1 MQADGTITSS
11 RQIQEPRT
19 TQQRMEATIEIQ
31 NLTTGYKVKHGPS
44 AVSKGLS
51 ASLTADQLTCILG
64 PNGAGKST
72 LLRTLCAFQ
81 PPLGGTVSIMGRA
94 LESYTKAQLSKLV
107 SVVLTD
113 NSGIRNM
120 TAWDVVSIG
129 RSPYT
134 GFWGKLSLTDR
145 TIVERSFQLVGI
157 QWLMQRKMHT
167 LSDGEC
173 QKVMIAKALAQQTPI
188 IILDEPTAFLD
199 YPSKIQ
205 MMLLL
210 QHLAKTLHKTIFL
223 STHDLEHALQIADQI
238 WLLDSQHGLTTGSPS
253 ELGTNG
259 SIELYFNRPGIH
271 YDRQNYTFRI
281 DKNFSPAR

>member
-1 MQADGTITSS
+1 ML
-11 RQIQEPRT
+11 
-19 TQQRMEATIEIQ
+19 EIR
-31 NLTTGYKVKHGPS
+31 NLTTGYRVKQGEV
-44 AVSKGLS
+44 AVSKGIS
-51 ASLTADQLTCILG
+51 AVLKADELTCVLG

-81 PPLGGTVSIMGRA
+81 PALEGDVMLMGRDVN
-94 LESYTKAQLSKLV
+94 SYTKGELSKLI

-113 NSGIRNM
+113 NSGIKNM
-120 TAWDVVSIG
+120 TAWDVVSMG

-134 GFWGKLSLTDR
+134 GFWGRLSAADQQ
-145 TIVERSFQLVGI
+145 IVSESFQLVGI
-157 QWLMQRKMHT
+157 EWLQDRKLQT

-210 QHLAKTLHKTIFL
+210 QKLAKTLHKTIFL
-223 STHDLEHALQIADQI
+223 STHDLEHALQISDQL
-238 WLLDSQHGLTTGSPS
+238 WLLDKEHGLTTGSPEQLS
-253 ELGTNG
+253 HDG
-259 SIELYFNRPGIH
+259 SVETYFNRPGIH
-271 YDRQNYTFRI
+271 FDRENYTFRI
-281 DKNFSPAR
+281 DKAFEATATDL

>member
-1 MQADGTITSS
+1 M
-11 RQIQEPRT
+11 
-19 TQQRMEATIEIQ
+19 IEIRR
-31 NLTTGYKVKHGPS
+31 LTTGYKAKH
-44 AVSKGLS
+44 AAAVVSKGLS
-51 ASLTADQLTCILG
+51 ASLRTDELTCVLG

-81 PPLGGTVSIMGRA
+81 PALSGEVLLMGRDVN
-94 LESYTKAQLSKLV
+94 SYTKGELSKLV

-120 TAWDVVSIG
+120 TAWDVVSMG

-134 GFWGKLSLTDR
+134 GFWGRLSAADR
-145 TIVERSFQLVGI
+145 AIVSESFRLVGI
-157 QWLMQRKMHT
+157 EWLQEKKLQH

-188 IILDEPTAFLD
+188 IILDEPTAYLD

-210 QHLAKTLHKTIFL
+210 QRLAKSLHKTIFL
-223 STHDLEHALQIADQI
+223 STHDLEHALQIADQL
-238 WLLDSQHGLTTGSPS
+238 WLLDREHGLTTGSPES
-253 ELGTNG
+253 LSRDG
-259 SIELYFNRPGIH
+259 SVERYFNRPGIH
-271 YDRQNYTFRI
+271 FDRDNYTFRI
-281 DKNFSPAR
+281 DTAFGAAATDR

>member
-1 MQADGTITSS
+1 MNT
-11 RQIQEPRT
+11 
-19 TQQRMEATIEIQ
+19 MIEI
-31 NLTTGYKVKHGPS
+31 NDLTTGYKTKRRVVT
-44 AVSKGLS
+44 VSEGLS
-51 ASLTADQLTCILG
+51 AVLRADELTCILG

-81 PPLGGTVSIMGRA
+81 PALTGSVMLMGRDVN
-94 LESYTKAQLSKLV
+94 SYTQAELSKLI

-113 NSGIRNM
+113 NSSIKNLS
-120 TAWDVVSIG
+120 AWDVVSMG

-134 GFWGKLSLTDR
+134 GFWGRLSVADR
-145 TIVERSFQLVGI
+145 EIVNECFRLVGI
-157 QWLMQRKMHT
+157 EWLKDRKLHT

-205 MMLLL
+205 MLLLL
-210 QHLAKTLHKTIFL
+210 QRLAKTLHKTIFL
-223 STHDLEHALQIADQI
+223 STHDLEHALQIADQL
-238 WLLDSQHGLTTGSPS
+238 WLLDRQNGLTTGSPAVLS
-253 ELGTNG
+253 NDG
-259 SIELYFNRPGIH
+259 SVEKYFNRPGIH

-281 DKNFSPAR
+281 DKAFEATTTDPRK